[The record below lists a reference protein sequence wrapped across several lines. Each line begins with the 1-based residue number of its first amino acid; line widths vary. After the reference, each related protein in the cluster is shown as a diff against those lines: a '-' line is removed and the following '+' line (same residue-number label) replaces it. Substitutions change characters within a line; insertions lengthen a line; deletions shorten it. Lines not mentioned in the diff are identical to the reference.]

1 MEITLALPD
10 DIAIKLQN
18 LPNPNKFVSGL
29 LKKAFKNPTVP
40 VGMEINTM
48 EMIGK
53 IREQHYELLKD
64 KTHEERIAFYQ
75 KGAHWFH
82 DYAKEKGLRIKGLT
96 D

>member
-1 MEITLALPD
+1 
-10 DIAIKLQN
+10 
-18 LPNPNKFVSGL
+18 
-29 LKKAFKNPTVP
+29 
-40 VGMEINTM
+40 MEINTM